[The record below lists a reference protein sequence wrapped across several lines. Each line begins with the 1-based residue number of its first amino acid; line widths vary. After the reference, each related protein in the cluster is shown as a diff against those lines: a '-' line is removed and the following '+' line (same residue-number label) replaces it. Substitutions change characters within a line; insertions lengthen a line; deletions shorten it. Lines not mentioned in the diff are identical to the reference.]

1 MTIDQRIAEL
11 GLTLPEPPPPGG
23 NYLPYRRSG
32 NLVLLAGTI
41 SRSTDGT
48 EWLGQVGEERSFD
61 EGMEAARVC
70 ALNVLATLKTITGS
84 LEDIKQ
90 LLYVGGYVNAV
101 AGYGKSPSVINGASD
116 LFVEVMG
123 DAGRHARAAVSVAG
137 LPKNAT
143 VELQVTAELHSSASI
158 D

>member
-1 MTIDQRIAEL
+1 MNVETRLTEL
-11 GLTLPEPPPPGG
+11 GITLPEPPSPGG

-32 NLVLLAGTI
+32 NLVILAGTI
-41 SRSTDGT
+41 SCSADGT
-48 EWLGQVGEERSFD
+48 EWLGQVGDERSFED
-61 EGMEAARVC
+61 GLKAARVC

-84 LEDIKQ
+84 LDDIKQ
-90 LLYVGGYVNAV
+90 LMYVGGYVNAV

-116 LFVEVMG
+116 LFVEVLG

-143 VELQVTAELHSSASI
+143 VEIQVTAELR
-158 D
+158 